1 MTPPPSYDGMA
12 YATYANDI
20 FQIFGGSPD
29 MHSLDNLGSFTGVFE
44 LEDLNFL
51 ICMFL
56 LGFLGQVSR
65 KAFTKITL
73 ATYRKRAN
81 PFLMVFLTN
90 SPNT

>member
-1 MTPPPSYDGMA
+1 MTPPPAYDGMA

-20 FQIFGGSPD
+20 SQIFGGFSD
-29 MHSLDNLGSFTGVFE
+29 MHSLDNLGSFTGVFK

-56 LGFLGQVSR
+56 LGFLGQVRR